1 MPKTPRKKTSPRP
14 PRSAPDAARKKAS
27 ARKTRGKSTTSARK
41 KTRPL
46 ATVVADALDDMK
58 GQEIAMLD
66 VRHLTDVTDTMVVVS
81 GRSDRHVRA
90 LADSDVEK
98 CKAAGF
104 RPIGVEGK
112 ESGEWV
118 LVDLGD
124 VVVHVMQPRARD
136 FYNLE
141 KLWDMSDREAAADL
155 GT

>member
-14 PRSAPDAARKKAS
+14 PRSAPDVARKKAS

-58 GQEIAMLD
+58 GQEITMLD

-90 LADSDVEK
+90 LAGPVSYTHLTLPTNSRV
-98 CKAAGF
+98 
-104 RPIGVEGK
+104 
-112 ESGEWV
+112 
-118 LVDLGD
+118 
-124 VVVHVMQPRARD
+124 
-136 FYNLE
+136 
-141 KLWDMSDREAAADL
+141 
-155 GT
+155 